1 MRGPPGRERG
11 RRRARACPEPI
22 DSLNIS
28 YATPQA
34 GSAITFTCAVATR
47 ALTVQLG
54 GSDRTEH
61 YYGGLSTC
69 SQTVSWPGSV
79 SSTPPGID
87 CDRSVARACTRA
99 FLQGSSV
106 TLTASDQFASW
117 SGACAG
123 TLVATCTVSMTEAR
137 TVQAFF
143 TAA

>member
-1 MRGPPGRERG
+1 M
-11 RRRARACPEPI
+11 
-22 DSLNIS
+22 NIS

-54 GSDRTEH
+54 GTDRT
-61 YYGGLSTC
+61 YTYLCGLFRQSTC
-69 SQTVSWPGSV
+69 IETVSWTGSV
-79 SSTPPGID
+79 SSTPAGID
-87 CDRSVARACTRA
+87 CDGSVALTCTRA

-106 TLTASDQFASW
+106 TLTASGQFASW

>member
-1 MRGPPGRERG
+1 M
-11 RRRARACPEPI
+11 
-22 DSLNIS
+22 NIS

-47 ALTVQLG
+47 ALTVELG
-54 GSDRTEH
+54 GTDGLA
-61 YYGGLSTC
+61 YYSCGLSRC
-69 SQTVSWPGSV
+69 SETVSWTGGV
-79 SSTPPGID
+79 SSTPAGID
-87 CDRSVARACTRA
+87 CDGSVALTCTRA

-106 TLTASDQFASW
+106 TLTASGQFASW